1 MLVELPAPYDFALS
15 LERYRTFGPDLAY
28 LWHDGGLHRV
38 IDGQEV
44 RIEAANG
51 GVRIQPGDPSLAESV
66 HRLLGA
72 AFDLPGFVRFAGR
85 ADAVLE
91 GLASRLRGFRPPLA
105 LDPFEQLVSAI
116 TAQQLSLHSA
126 RAIRNRLIER
136 YSRRVGRAYAF
147 PTRERLAVGSAD
159 ELLSLGFSRRKAEC
173 VLGLARSGF
182 DFGALAA
189 LPDDEVVRRLRALP
203 GIGVWT
209 AEWFLA
215 RHLGRPD
222 VWPAGDLGLRK
233 AVSAFY
239 LGGRE
244 ASEAE
249 VRAVGERFSPYRNL
263 AAHYLL
269 TGMRVLR

>member
-38 IDGQEV
+38 IAGQEV

-51 GVRIQPGDPSLAESV
+51 GVRIHPGDPSLAESV
-66 HRLLGA
+66 RRLLGA

-126 RAIRNRLIER
+126 RAIRNRLVER

-147 PTRERLAVGSAD
+147 PTRERLAVASTD
-159 ELLSLGFSRRKAEC
+159 ELLALGFSRRKAEY
-173 VLGLARSGF
+173 VLGLAGSGF
-182 DFGALAA
+182 DLGALAA
-189 LPDDEVVRRLRALP
+189 LPDDEVVQRLGTLP

-215 RHLGRPD
+215 RHLARAD